1 MIRALMEDLFELV
14 VLGVFVWT
22 IFVLA
27 VAFSG

>member
-1 MIRALMEDLFELV
+1 MIRAIIEDAFELV

-27 VAFSG
+27 AAFGG

>member
-1 MIRALMEDLFELV
+1 MIRGLIEDMFELV

-27 VAFSG
+27 VAFGG